1 MKWVRGVAN
10 TTICPHASAG
20 APASHLAARK
30 GRWSGQL
37 AGLEGWSQ
45 SAPPHSSIL
54 IPIT

>member
-1 MKWVRGVAN
+1 MKLMGGVAS
-10 TTICPHASAG
+10 TIICPHASAG
-20 APASHLAARK
+20 APASQLAARK
-30 GRWSGQL
+30 GRGSRQL